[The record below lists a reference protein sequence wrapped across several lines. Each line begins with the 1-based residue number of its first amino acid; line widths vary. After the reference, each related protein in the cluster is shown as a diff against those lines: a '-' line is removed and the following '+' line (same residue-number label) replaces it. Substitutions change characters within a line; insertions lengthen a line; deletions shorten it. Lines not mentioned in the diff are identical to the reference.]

1 MKRFA
6 DISLKNK
13 FFFSIMAVILII
25 SITIGFLARWMLIS
39 TLSSE
44 LELRGLAL
52 ASSIA
57 DSSSGYIL
65 DKNYPSLLSLIFDVQ
80 QVSER
85 KDLIAYIFI
94 TDPEN
99 KVISHTFTHPFP
111 EKLRLA
117 NPIPAGQNKSV
128 KLLRIDEKTA
138 YDIALPIKEG
148 IYRIGTVHAG
158 LNKNHIDI
166 LMDQL
171 RFVFVGFI
179 LLIIVIVFIISHK
192 LALYITG
199 PIAKLI
205 RISNEFSRGNFDI
218 QLDNIIDGWKPM
230 DCPAYGNPDLP
241 CKLIEESENLSDN
254 PSGQTSKNLR
264 ACQQCLFFGR
274 RKGDEVV
281 QLANSFQNMIWRI
294 KPYPRQLRETEEK
307 YRSLFDSGPD
317 PIFVVDRSSLEIV
330 DANPRAFELYGY
342 LREDLIG
349 KSILDLGPKTNKDYL
364 TYFQEDKD
372 AQGCVYYPK
381 VLQYKEGE
389 KPFFV
394 NVHACAISYKEKP
407 AIIIEAT
414 DITDLIEKD
423 AQLIQASKMK
433 SLGEMSAG
441 IAHEINQPLNAIK
454 LGSEFLEMMATEN
467 LDVPKDKFLRV
478 INEISNQVDRA
489 ADIINT
495 LRAFGRKD
503 SLIKDKLDLN
513 KPIRGAVSTVG
524 KQFELQNISFKLDLS
539 EQISPILG
547 YDNRLQQV
555 FLNLITNA
563 RDAIIKKN
571 KKEGHTGERGVITI
585 KTYQYGKKVFA
596 EVRDNGIGIPKS
608 VISKIFEPFF
618 TTKEAGQGMGL
629 GLAITYGI
637 VKDHDGGIKIFS
649 KEGEGTTFTLSFSAA
664 A

>member
-1 MKRFA
+1 MKLFA
-6 DISLKNK
+6 DISIKNK
-13 FFFSIMAVILII
+13 FFFSIMTVILII
-25 SITIGFLARWMLIS
+25 SVAIAFLARWMLIS
-39 TLSSE
+39 TLTTE
-44 LELRGLAL
+44 LEIRGIAL

-65 DKNYPSLLSLIFDVQ
+65 EKNYPQLLTLIYDVQ

-85 KDLIAYIFI
+85 KHLVAYIFI

-99 KVISHTFTHPFP
+99 KVISHTFTQPFP
-111 EKLRLA
+111 EQLRVA
-117 NPIPAGQNKSV
+117 NSIPPEQPQSI
-128 KLLRIDEKTA
+128 KLLHIGKKTA
-138 YDIALPIKEG
+138 YDVALPIREG
-148 IYRIGTVHAG
+148 IYRIGTVHVG
-158 LNKNHIDI
+158 LYKSHIDT

-171 RFVFVGFI
+171 RFMFLGFI
-179 LLIIVIVFIISHK
+179 LLIIVIVFLISHK
-192 LALYITG
+192 LAMYITR
-199 PIAKLI
+199 PISKLI
-205 RISNEFSRGNFDI
+205 RISNELSRGNFDI
-218 QLDNIIDGWKPM
+218 QLDNIIEGWKPM

-241 CKLIEESENLSDN
+241 CKLIEETESSSGDKTEQATRNL
-254 PSGQTSKNLR
+254 L
-264 ACQQCLFFGR
+264 ACKQCVFYGR

-294 KPYPRQLRETEEK
+294 KPYPQQLKETEEK

-317 PIFVVDRSSLEIV
+317 PIFVVDRNSLEIV

-342 LREDLIG
+342 LKEDLIG
-349 KSILDLGPKTNKDYL
+349 KSILDLGPKTDKDYL
-364 TYFQEDKD
+364 SYFKEDED

-381 VLQYKEGE
+381 VIQYGE
-389 KPFFV
+389 DQKPFFV
-394 NVHACAISYKEKP
+394 NVHACAISYKDKP

-467 LDVPKDKFLRV
+467 LDVPQNEFLRV
-478 INEISNQVDRA
+478 VNEISNQVDRA

-503 SLIKDKLDLN
+503 SLIKDELDLN
-513 KPIRGAVSTVG
+513 KPIKGAVSTVG
-524 KQFELQNISFKLDLS
+524 KQLELENINIKLDLS

-555 FLNLITNA
+555 FLNLVTNA
-563 RDAIIKKN
+563 RDAITKRN
-571 KKEGHTGERGVITI
+571 KKEGRKDGGTITI
-585 KTYQYGKKVFA
+585 KSYQYGNKVFA
-596 EVRDNGIGIPKS
+596 EVQDNGIGIPQS
-608 VISKIFEPFF
+608 VMDKIFEPFF

-637 VKDHDGGIKIFS
+637 VEDHNGDIKIYS
-649 KEGEGTTFTLSFSAA
+649 KEGEGTTFILSFSEAV
-664 A
+664 

>member
-1 MKRFA
+1 
-6 DISLKNK
+6 
-13 FFFSIMAVILII
+13 MAVILII
-25 SITIGFLARWMLIS
+25 SVTIAFLARLMLVS
-39 TLSSE
+39 TLTSE

-57 DSSSGYIL
+57 DSSSGYLL
-65 DKNYPSLLSLIFDVQ
+65 DKNYPGLLSMIFDVQ

-94 TDPEN
+94 TDPDN
-99 KVISHTFTHPFP
+99 QVISHTFTRPFP

-117 NPIPAGQNKSV
+117 NPIPPGQNKSV
-128 KLLRIDEKTA
+128 KMLRIDENTA
-138 YDIALPIKEG
+138 FDIALPIKEG

-158 LNKNHIDI
+158 LNKSHIDT

-171 RFVFVGFI
+171 KFIFIGFI

-199 PIAKLI
+199 PISNLI
-205 RISNEFSRGNFDI
+205 RISNEFSRGNFDV
-218 QLDNIIDGWKPM
+218 QLDNIIDGWKPT

-241 CKLIEESENLSDN
+241 CKLIEKSKDGLDTAQDKASGNLSI
-254 PSGQTSKNLR
+254 
-264 ACQQCLFFGR
+264 CQQCLFFGK

-281 QLANSFQNMIWRI
+281 QLTNSFQNMIWRI
-294 KPYPRQLRETEEK
+294 KPYPKQLRETEQK

-317 PIFVVDRSSLEIV
+317 PIFVVDRNTLEII
-330 DANPRAFELYGY
+330 DANPRAFEIYGY
-342 LREDLIG
+342 LNDDLIG
-349 KSILDLGPKTNKDYL
+349 KSILDLGPKTNTNADYL
-364 TYFQEDKD
+364 TYFQKDKN

-381 VLQYKEGE
+381 VLQYKEGK
-389 KPFFV
+389 KPFYV
-394 NVHACAISYKEKP
+394 NAHACAISYKEKP

-433 SLGEMSAG
+433 SLGEISAG

-454 LGSEFLEMMATEN
+454 LGSEFLGMMATED
-467 LDVPKDKFLRV
+467 LDVPKPEFLQIV
-478 INEISNQVDRA
+478 NEISSQVDRA

-495 LRAFGRKD
+495 LRSFGRKD

-513 KPIRGAVSTVG
+513 KPIRGAVSTIG
-524 KQFELQNISFKLDLS
+524 RQFELENISIKLELS
-539 EQISPILG
+539 DQISPISG

-555 FLNLITNA
+555 FLNLATNA
-563 RDAIIKKN
+563 RDAIKK
-571 KKEGHTGERGVITI
+571 KSRKEGNTDGGTITI

-596 EVRDNGIGIPKS
+596 EVQDKGIGIPKS
-608 VISKIFEPFF
+608 VMDKIFEPFF

-637 VKDHDGGIKIFS
+637 VKDHDGDIKIFS
-649 KEGEGTTFTLSFSAA
+649 KEGEGTTFTLSFPAA